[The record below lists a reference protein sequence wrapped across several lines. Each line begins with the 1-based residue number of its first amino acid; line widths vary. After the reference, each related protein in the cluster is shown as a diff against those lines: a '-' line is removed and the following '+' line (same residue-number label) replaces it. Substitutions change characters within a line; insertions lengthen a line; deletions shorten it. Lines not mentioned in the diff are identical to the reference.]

1 MAYSYLFLS
10 LVLVLTSASS
20 VSARSK
26 RVNQIPN
33 GSVNRCANC
42 HVSAS
47 GGGAR
52 NSFGNAINGGFL
64 TASGNAGNV
73 VWNSSIASMDSDGDG
88 FTNGEELG
96 DPNGTGSPISGA
108 QVTNP
113 GDANSKPEVVQ
124 NRAPVLASIPNATVK
139 EGETLTFL
147 VEATDEDNDQI
158 VYAASGLPSGGSL
171 SDNSFSW
178 VPDFEQGGNTFDIT
192 FTASD
197 GEEEVSQAVQ
207 IVVENVD
214 REVEIT
220 SADPGRT
227 TVLGMPEETIT
238 FSIVAEDPD
247 GEAVT
252 YVWIANG
259 IEQAETGSSFILAVT
274 TGEADDEVLVTAS
287 SGENSVAQM
296 QWSVAKMLLG
306 DFTGDNTVNFFD
318 FIEFTVVFNKVLGDA
333 EYDPKFDLSPD
344 DRIDFFDFLVFIRFF
359 DLSV

>member
-10 LVLVLTSASS
+10 LVLVLTA
-20 VSARSK
+20 VVPANARSQ
-26 RVNQIPN
+26 RVSQIPN
-33 GSVNRCANC
+33 GNVNSCGNC
-42 HVSAS
+42 HVRSS

-52 NSFGNAINGGFL
+52 NSFGQTVQSGFL
-64 TASGNAGNV
+64 TSTGASGSV
-73 VWNSSIASMDSDGDG
+73 VWNATLASMDSDGDG

-96 DPNGTGSPISGA
+96 DPNGTGSPVAGA

-113 GDANSKPEVVQ
+113 GDANSKPQVVQ

-139 EGETLTFL
+139 EGEVVTFF

-158 VYAASGLPSGGSL
+158 TYAAIGLPSGGTL
-171 SDNSFSW
+171 SDNNFSW
-178 VPDFEQGGNTFDIT
+178 EPDFEQGGNSFDIT

-197 GEEEVSQAVQ
+197 GEEEVSQTVQ

-214 REVEIT
+214 RKVEIA
-220 SADPGRT
+220 SADPGRS

-238 FSIVAEDPD
+238 FSIDAEDPD

-259 IEQAETGSSFILAVT
+259 VEQAETGSSFILAVT
-274 TGEADDEVLVTAS
+274 TGEADDEVSVTAS

-306 DFTGDNTVNFFD
+306 DFTGDNAVGFFD
-318 FIEFTVVFNKVLGDA
+318 FIEFSLVFNKVLGDA
-333 EYDPKFDLSPD
+333 EYDPKFDLSPN